1 MSRRPKCAS
10 TASTLLKTASALLT
24 SHCSAIHLISFSC
37 SDSSRLTRSAAVP
50 SISIQTRLQPARA
63 KAWAVASPRPLPA
76 PVTRATFP
84 FKMLSLIYLFPYLVI
99 PQKSVR
105 LRVSALLDECE
116 PEILR
121 CAQDDRARLCHPE
134 RSEGSLAHFWP
145 ITSS

>member
-84 FKMLSLIYLFPYLVI
+84 FKMLSLIVLLLIYLFRYSLHAACGSEKEGNEVRT
-99 PQKSVR
+99 PQTP
-105 LRVSALLDECE
+105 AEY
-116 PEILR
+116 I
-121 CAQDDRARLCHPE
+121 
-134 RSEGSLAHFWP
+134 RSFYELAS
-145 ITSS
+145 IGNTG